1 MNLYSIPIFWV
12 YFFRMGVKFYQNHF
26 LIIWYDHVVLLL
38 KLIWWNTLMDLWKL
52 ISGVPL
58 EYISL
63 GHNVWCFHIL
73 LSLLANILIKIVVFI
88 LWFRYHGGSSQP
100 RDWTQIIA
108 KSFFTIADSFF
119 TIWATREALVILTSY
134 NK

>member
-88 LWFRYHGGSSQP
+88 LWFRYHGGVFPAQGLNPDHCKEFLYHCRQFLYHLSHQGSP
-100 RDWTQIIA
+100 GNTNFI
-108 KSFFTIADSFF
+108 
-119 TIWATREALVILTSY
+119 
-134 NK
+134 